1 MSNSRG
7 VSPEKSLGKSI
18 WAGVRMRRATASAD
32 PDSSPRSVALPACWD
47 DRAAAAL
54 AALTPGVG
62 PVSLASAADA
72 WIRPIGERARRAGIE
87 TPVVAG
93 LHALLRDRRGAPS
106 APLWAGL
113 DTPGFVL
120 NVAAF
125 HDAETGFDIE
135 GFAAAGRLAVTALT
149 LANPAARRLA
159 IGVADLARLL
169 AELGLDYGTSAA
181 RDVAACLLGLLR
193 GMADLESAALSAR
206 FGALTLAGALPDV
219 PVRCAVPGL
228 AQAAQAALRDAAADP
243 ARRHEA
249 TIVISAPGAAEAL
262 LGVETGGIA
271 PAFSPLDDAGNLTAT
286 ARASLAARGLT
297 GEAAFASLLA
307 GHNPLSMPSAEA
319 HATMHDAVAPYVHA
333 MPARPALTA
342 PPPPVAG
349 RRDLPARRA
358 GYTQKA
364 SIGGHKVFLRTGEYA
379 DGRLGEI
386 FVGLH
391 KEGAAFRGL
400 MDNFSVAVSL
410 GLQHGVSLETFVEA
424 FTFTR
429 FGPAGTVDGDPAV
442 ARATSLLDYVFRNLA
457 SNYLGAIDLA
467 EAEEEAADTVGDGAR
482 ERAPLLPLEL
492 PREDGARQR
501 RRALRVVGL

>member
-18 WAGVRMRRATASAD
+18 WAGVRMRRTTASAD

-54 AALTPGVG
+54 VALTPGEG

-93 LHALLRDRRGAPS
+93 LHALLRDRRGAPT
-106 APLWAGL
+106 APLWAGV
-113 DTPGFVL
+113 DAPGFVL

-149 LANPAARRLA
+149 LANPAARLLA
-159 IGVADLARLL
+159 IGVAVLARLL

-193 GMADLESAALSAR
+193 GIADLESAALSAR
-206 FGALTLAGALPDV
+206 FGALTLAGAV
-219 PVRCAVPGL
+219 PEVPAHCAVPGL
-228 AQAAQAALRDAAADP
+228 AQAAQAALREAAADP

-307 GHNPLSMPSAEA
+307 GHNPLPMPTAEA

-333 MPARPALTA
+333 MPARPALIAAA
-342 PPPPVAG
+342 PPAAG

-410 GLQHGVSLETFVEA
+410 GLQHGVSLATFVEA

-467 EAEEEAADTVGDGAR
+467 EAEDEAADTVGDGAR